1 MPYRG
6 ADLVRT
12 TVEEYFG
19 FLVSNDMF
27 SATAIFNDFVI
38 LLHDIE
44 TARNAMRTQATVD
57 IRSFFELCKG
67 SQVSP
72 VLLRLRDR
80 STSIYLSRNVVSV
93 LRKMIILVSPYAG
106 ALAMMNVACSIV
118 GPDCISYFC

>member
-6 ADLVRT
+6 SDLVRT

-72 VLLRLRDR
+72 VLLRSR
-80 STSIYLSRNVVSV
+80 SAQGHLSRNVVSV
-93 LRKMIILVSPYAG
+93 LRK
-106 ALAMMNVACSIV
+106 
-118 GPDCISYFC
+118 